1 MTRWWPTTAENDTKR
16 GQDDATRERIRVHDY
31 VELRTDPHSAHQ
43 LVLRYCAGAR
53 TVLDVGCTA
62 GSLGRQL
69 ADQGATVDGI
79 ENDETAA
86 RQARR
91 WYRRVLVGDVESM
104 QLDLEQ
110 GSYAAIVCADIIEH
124 LRDPCALL
132 MRLRSLLA
140 PDGRLVVSTPNIAN
154 WSMRLLHLAG
164 RWDYKERGIMDRTH
178 LRFFTRR
185 TLAALLA
192 EAGYRIVTH
201 DVTVPLPAMRREPF
215 SRWAHWLG
223 RRWQNL
229 LAYQFVVVATPHRPG

>member
-1 MTRWWPTTAENDTKR
+1 M
-16 GQDDATRERIRVHDY
+16 HDY

-69 ADQGATVDGI
+69 AEQGAMVDGI

-104 QLDLEQ
+104 RLDLEQ
-110 GSYAAIVCADIIEH
+110 GSYAAVVCADIIEH

-132 MRLRSLLA
+132 RRLRPLLT

-164 RWDYKERGIMDRTH
+164 RWDYKDRGIMDRTH

-192 EAGYRIVTH
+192 EAGYRIITY
-201 DVTVPLPAMRREPF
+201 DVTVPLPAIRREPV

-229 LAYQFVVVATPHRPG
+229 LAYQFVVVATPHRLG